1 MSVFA
6 RQLKKYRLN
15 KNLSQVALAE
25 QLFISRQAISK
36 WENGDAT
43 PDLDHVVRLAEI
55 LEVSLDELVLGEPI
69 DESIKN
75 KNDEDNLNLLK
86 GKEFVLNPETGKYEK
101 RDGLT
106 ILLALLSE
114 LWWYIFF
121 IPIIL
126 IWISAFF

>member
-1 MSVFA
+1 MCI
-6 RQLKKYRLN
+6 RDR
-15 KNLSQVALAE
+15 
-25 QLFISRQAISK
+25 
-36 WENGDAT
+36 
-43 PDLDHVVRLAEI
+43 
-55 LEVSLDELVLGEPI
+55 VLGEPI